1 MQTPSKFKKLVSVE
15 LHIQVT
21 ISNTDHIYYCN
32 GVTIYTFKLKNYGVK
47 IALLIIRYLVRSA
60 GLEPAR
66 VLPHSDLNAAR
77 LPIPP
82 RPLAIG
88 IIRGA
93 YRND

>member
-1 MQTPSKFKKLVSVE
+1 MVNLE
-15 LHIQVT
+15 GLA
-21 ISNTDHIYYCN
+21 IS
-32 GVTIYTFKLKNYGVK
+32 
-47 IALLIIRYLVRSA
+47 YLRIVVRSA

-88 IIRGA
+88 IVRGA
-93 YRND
+93 YRNDQTDSRVVFEI

>member
-1 MQTPSKFKKLVSVE
+1 MVQ
-15 LHIQVT
+15 
-21 ISNTDHIYYCN
+21 
-32 GVTIYTFKLKNYGVK
+32 K

-88 IIRGA
+88 IVRGA
-93 YRND
+93 YRNDQTDSRVVFENDVAKGSFCGGGMENIFSPHILSACS

>member
-1 MQTPSKFKKLVSVE
+1 MVNLE
-15 LHIQVT
+15 G
-21 ISNTDHIYYCN
+21 ISIS
-32 GVTIYTFKLKNYGVK
+32 
-47 IALLIIRYLVRSA
+47 YLEVVVRSA

-88 IIRGA
+88 IVKSA
-93 YRND
+93 YRTG

>member
-1 MQTPSKFKKLVSVE
+1 MCTECVTRRSPSMVNLE
-15 LHIQVT
+15 GIA
-21 ISNTDHIYYCN
+21 ISYL
-32 GVTIYTFKLKNYGVK
+32 GVV
-47 IALLIIRYLVRSA
+47 VRSA

-88 IIRGA
+88 IVRGA
-93 YRND
+93 YRNDQTDSRVVFEI

>member
-1 MQTPSKFKKLVSVE
+1 MVQ
-15 LHIQVT
+15 
-21 ISNTDHIYYCN
+21 
-32 GVTIYTFKLKNYGVK
+32 K
-47 IALLIIRYLVRSA
+47 IALLIIQYLVRSA

-88 IIRGA
+88 IVRGA
-93 YRND
+93 YRNDQTDSRAVFKNDVAKGSF

>member
-1 MQTPSKFKKLVSVE
+1 MCTECVTRRYPSMVNLE
-15 LHIQVT
+15 G
-21 ISNTDHIYYCN
+21 ISIS
-32 GVTIYTFKLKNYGVK
+32 
-47 IALLIIRYLVRSA
+47 YLEVVVRSA

-88 IIRGA
+88 IDSGA
-93 YRND
+93 YRNDQKDSRAV